1 VGYTADGAQ
10 PSPAQE
16 RSTGDLVKLLSE
28 QVSVLV
34 RDELEL
40 AQLEMTRKGKQA
52 GVGIGMLGGSGLVA
66 LYGVGCLL
74 ACVIIAISGAV
85 AAWLAALIVGAALL
99 AVAAAAALAGKG
111 RLQKATP
118 PVPEGAVDSIK
129 TDVEEIKER
138 ARR

>member
-1 VGYTADGAQ
+1 MEQVGDGGKAR
-10 PSPAQE
+10 PAQE
-16 RSTGDLVKLLSE
+16 RSTGELVKSLSE

-34 RDELEL
+34 RDELKL

-52 GVGIGMLGGSGLVA
+52 GTGVGMLSGSGLIA

-74 ACVIIAISGAV
+74 ACVIIALSGAV
-85 AAWLAALIVGAALL
+85 AAWLAALIVSVVLMAAA
-99 AVAAAAALAGKG
+99 AVAALVGKG

-118 PVPEGAVDSIK
+118 PVSQETVDSIK
-129 TDVEEIKER
+129 SDVEEIKER